1 MLDIPKYKRITAR
14 NVIFDLNGTLAVDG
28 YVDRE
33 VLNLL
38 KELSKTYRIV
48 VLTADTFGN
57 AKRIFEGLDNVT
69 LEVIRDTEEKTK
81 VAKRYIPY
89 IGIGN
94 GNNDIGVFKN
104 AELSIAVIGR
114 EGCSAKL
121 LLSADVVVCNIV
133 DAINL
138 LLKEKRLIAT
148 LRG

>member
-1 MLDIPKYKRITAR
+1 MLDIPNYKRITAR

-28 YVDRE
+28 HIDKE
-33 VLNLL
+33 VLDLL
-38 KELSKTYRIV
+38 KELSKTYKIV
-48 VLTADTFGN
+48 VLTADTLGN
-57 AKRIFEGLDNVT
+57 AKEIFKELDSIT
-69 LEVIRDTEEKTK
+69 LEVIRDTEEKTE
-81 VAKRYIPY
+81 VAKKYTPY

-121 LLSADVVVCNIV
+121 LLSADVVVCDIV